1 MSNSEQIQH
10 MENHPPTIFNV
21 WRSQRASWLQ
31 VGFEENIPLENFYH
45 QACLPNQISTTY
57 LISEKINKNLSGSG
71 FKSKCECHTNCSD
84 TSKNELEFNQQ
95 GITKNK
101 I

>member
-1 MSNSEQIQH
+1 MVTGWVRGKYTSGEFLS
-10 MENHPPTIFNV
+10 
-21 WRSQRASWLQ
+21 ASLSS
-31 VGFEENIPLENFYH
+31 
-45 QACLPNQISTTY
+45 NQISTTY